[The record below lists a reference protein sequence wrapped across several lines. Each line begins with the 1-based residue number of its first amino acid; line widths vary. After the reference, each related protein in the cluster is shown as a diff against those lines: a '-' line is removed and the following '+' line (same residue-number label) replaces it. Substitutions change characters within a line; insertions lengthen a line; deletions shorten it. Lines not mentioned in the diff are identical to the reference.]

1 MPGPK
6 QLPAAIQKAKGT
18 YKPERYEMDTSK
30 QPMKFVYKQIP
41 MPPEEMPDKAKDLWM
56 KQLGYARELYGYI
69 GFIDLELL
77 EQYCMT
83 NFYLK
88 ACHAEIQSLDEPF
101 HNDNKNLWVQYHKL
115 SKEFQQL
122 SGRFGFDPSSRGG
135 IKLSQQN
142 EEKKEPDFE
151 L

>member
-6 QLPAAIQKAKGT
+6 KTPAAIAKAKGT
-18 YKPERYEMDTSK
+18 YRRDGYELDSTH
-30 QPMKFVYKQIP
+30 QPLKFVYKSIP
-41 MPPEEMPDKAKDLWM
+41 TPPEDMPEPAAKLWM

-88 ACHAEIQSLDEPF
+88 ACHAEIQSLDKPF

-115 SKEFQQL
+115 AKQFEQL

-135 IKLSQQN
+135 IRLEQKKQ
-142 EEKKEPDFE
+142 EPKEPDFE